1 MILNLDSIFKTNI
14 SHIPACLSLLV
25 QAIGVEF
32 LQFQLTT
39 KKSSFVMC
47 LYQTGFH
54 LISEPLPSIT
64 TASLAPFFGPA
75 AAKQVDPTI
84 REKVPQRLT
93 VVSR

>member
-1 MILNLDSIFKTNI
+1 
-14 SHIPACLSLLV
+14 
-25 QAIGVEF
+25 
-32 LQFQLTT
+32 
-39 KKSSFVMC
+39 MC

-93 VVSR
+93 VVSRWRS